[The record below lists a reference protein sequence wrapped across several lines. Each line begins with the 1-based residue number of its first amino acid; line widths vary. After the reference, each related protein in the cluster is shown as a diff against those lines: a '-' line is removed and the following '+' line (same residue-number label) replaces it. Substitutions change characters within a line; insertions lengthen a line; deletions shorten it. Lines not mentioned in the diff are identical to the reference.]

1 MILTKNDFL
10 KMLIG
15 ASDALDEK
23 IDEFSDID
31 SKFGDG
37 DHGVTVSKISK
48 AIRDKAESSP
58 EDETLEAMFE
68 SLGRDIMNVNGG
80 SAGPLYG
87 SIVGGFGEGLEGIE
101 EVDEA
106 GIKSM
111 FAGGLESI
119 QDISK
124 AKVGDKTLMDTLIPA
139 CKRAE
144 SSELPLP
151 QLLEDISEAAFEGAE
166 YSKQCQSKFGR
177 ARFHKEA
184 TIGTMDAGAYSMY
197 CLIKGLSDGINKKN
211 TIEGGI

>member
-10 KMLIG
+10 KMLIS

-37 DHGVTVSKISK
+37 DHGVTVGRISK
-48 AIRDKAESSP
+48 VIREKAMNSP
-58 EDETLEAMFE
+58 EDESLEAMFE
-68 SLGRDIMNVNGG
+68 SLGKDIMNVNGG

-87 SIVGGFGEGLEGIE
+87 TIIEGFGEGLEGVKE
-101 EVDEA
+101 ADEA
-106 GIKSM
+106 AIKSM

-119 QDISK
+119 GYIST

-139 CKRAE
+139 CERAKN
-144 SSELPLP
+144 SDSPLP
-151 QLLEDISEAAFEGAE
+151 QLLADIADAAYEGAE
-166 YSKQCQSKFGR
+166 HSKECQAKFGR

-184 TIGTMDAGAYSMY
+184 TIGTMDAGAYSLY
-197 CLIKGLSDGINKKN
+197 CLIKGFSSAINK
-211 TIEGGI
+211 

>member
-1 MILTKNDFL
+1 MILTKSDFL
-10 KMLIG
+10 KMLIS

-37 DHGVTVSKISK
+37 DHGVTVAKISK
-48 AIRDKAESSP
+48 AIKNKVDTTP
-58 EDETLEAMFE
+58 DDETIGAMFE
-68 SLGRDIMNVNGG
+68 SLGKDIMNVNGG

-87 SIVGGFGEGLEGIE
+87 SIIGGFGEGLEGVE

-106 GIKSM
+106 AIKSM

-119 QDISK
+119 EYISK

-139 CKRAE
+139 CERAQ
-144 SSELPLP
+144 SSDASLP
-151 QLLEDISEAAFEGAE
+151 QLLEDIADAAYEGAE
-166 YSKQCQSKFGR
+166 YSKHCQSKFGR

-184 TIGTMDAGAYSMY
+184 TIGTMDAGAFSMY
-197 CLIKGLSDGINKKN
+197 CLIKGLSNGINK
-211 TIEGGI
+211 